1 MGGGRTDKR
10 PDKRSCNFFF
20 SSLSFSLKIHHFFF
34 VRTLFHRVSLTW
46 NYRIYTHIHTVWN
59 FKLFD
64 KSIIGRAKL
73 CRVGGRRVV
82 ALGWDSVHFDD
93 LINTES
99 SANWIRVA

>member
-1 MGGGRTDKR
+1 MRKWGEGEARQEVVQLLFLF
-10 PDKRSCNFFF
+10 PFLF
-20 SSLSFSLKIHHFFF
+20 LKNIPFFF
-34 VRTLFHRVSLTW
+34 VRILFHRVSLTW

>member
-1 MGGGRTDKR
+1 MRKWGEGEARQEVVQLL
-10 PDKRSCNFFF
+10 FFF
-20 SSLSFSLKIHHFFF
+20 PFLFLKNIPFFF